1 MKKKSD
7 STRRF
12 KVVKKRLADG
22 SIKEYRYPVK
32 SSGEDVPR
40 QPAQGSVGSVIRS
53 YLQSIEFRRTRPTT
67 QKIKQYYLCELDI
80 FSDMPIHDI
89 KRRNILAIRDMIA
102 SCRGHGASNGFLAT
116 VRAFFGWAISR
127 DWIEVNPALG
137 IKLLPATPLPT
148 WTPEIFQKAL
158 ENLNIAL
165 QRTIIMALFTGQRR
179 GDLCRMKWADISGNF
194 IHVVQGKTGTALKIP
209 IHPKL
214 AIYLD
219 QWRHDGEFILTNT
232 KGDPWKPNSI
242 TSSLSEASADGKIP
256 RGFNIHGLRKMAATL
271 LAEAGCTT
279 HEIASITGHKT
290 LAMVQH
296 YTMAASQEKMARDAI
311 TRIDTS
317 FLNQKETKD

>member
-32 SSGEDVPR
+32 SAGEGNSR
-40 QPAQGSVGSVIRS
+40 LPAQGSVESVIRS
-53 YLQSIEFRRTRPTT
+53 YRQSIEFKQTRPAT

-80 FSDMPIHDI
+80 FRDMPIQDI

-102 SCRGHGASNGFLAT
+102 SCRGHGASNGFLSI
-116 VRAFFGWAISR
+116 VRSFFGWAVTR
-127 DWIEVNPALG
+127 DWIEVNPASG
-137 IKLLPATPLPT
+137 IRMLPSKPLPT
-148 WTPEIFQKAL
+148 WTPEIVQQAMGS
-158 ENLNIAL
+158 LNHAL
-165 QRTIIMALFTGQRR
+165 QRAIIMALFTGQRR
-179 GDLCRMKWADISGNF
+179 SDLCRMKWSDISGNF
-194 IHVVQGKTGTALKIP
+194 IHVIQGKTGTALKIP

-219 QWRHDGEFILTNT
+219 QWRHSGEFILTNT
-232 KGDPWKPNSI
+232 NGDPWKPNSI
-242 TSSLSEASADGKIP
+242 TSSLSEASLSGRIP
-256 RGFNIHGLRKMAATL
+256 PGFNIHGLRKMSATL

-279 HEIASITGHKT
+279 HEIAAITGHKT

-296 YTMAASQEKMARDAI
+296 YTIAASQEKLAKDAI
-311 TRIDTS
+311 ARIDTS
-317 FLNQKETKD
+317 FLNQKETKP